1 MQGKPAHRV
10 ADERPIDRRHAVGDG
25 EDGSHDGT
33 DEHGSDDGDVRIGV
47 QADAGDDH
55 GDHENTQVGSVEA
68 RPVDEALPDHMVGC
82 AAFSDVECAPEESM
96 KVMAPAF
103 ERAALAVPAPVSVDV
118 LSQILVVFC
127 QDDPSHVCTEDL
139 ECPCH
144 LGILVPSGHRV
155 NVWDVGF
162 CGDSTRI

>member
-1 MQGKPAHRV
+1 M
-10 ADERPIDRRHAVGDG
+10 
-25 EDGSHDGT
+25 
-33 DEHGSDDGDVRIGV
+33 
-47 QADAGDDH
+47 
-55 GDHENTQVGSVEA
+55 GSVEA

-82 AAFSDVECAPEESM
+82 AAFSDVECAPEESV
-96 KVMAPAF
+96 KVIAPAF
-103 ERAALAVPAPVSVDV
+103 EGAALAVSAPVPVDV

-155 NVWDVGF
+155 NGWGVGF
-162 CGDSTRI
+162 CGDRTRI

>member
-1 MQGKPAHRV
+1 MMGQ
-10 ADERPIDRRHAVGDG
+10 I
-25 EDGSHDGT
+25 
-33 DEHGSDDGDVRIGV
+33 EHGSDDGDVRIGV

-55 GDHENTQVGSVEA
+55 GDHENAQVGSVEA

-118 LSQILVVFC
+118 LSSDSRRVLPRWSVA
-127 QDDPSHVCTEDL
+127 HVCTEDL